1 MNNDDM
7 YFADL
12 DQKNPEYNEIRT
24 KKLELLYE
32 GGEELKRNASLFI
45 KREIMEAND
54 TSYQARLQNV
64 YYQNYVAKIIN
75 SYNSDTFSK
84 PFNVTPAADATDITT
99 PGMDIEKTEEGFWKD
114 FAENADL
121 QGHSFE
127 QVLSC
132 LNKSSLITKRAYIG
146 IDFPKLDTQ
155 PDTLLEEEILGAN
168 RAYIFDIPILSI
180 TDWNIDDYGN
190 YRWIIIKDV
199 QIPRKDWKS
208 RRDKKIITFK
218 VWQRDDETGLISY
231 KTYQLIKKATATP
244 NAKDICSLIEED
256 DVSFN
261 QIPVICH
268 CQPTELWLGGL
279 IAGLAEEHLTRR
291 SALIYSMNKSLF
303 AIPIYT
309 QGPEFV
315 RNELSAIKENEYRGL
330 DTVSQM
336 KGKGAAVIA
345 GGDKLEY
352 LEPKGACYTI
362 VDEQLKELVN
372 SMHDVC
378 NQMNLAGSLNKTA
391 VDRSGLSKMM
401 DNISK
406 EIVLSTYG
414 RNAAR
419 TAIKIY
425 NLIAAARG
433 EKNIIWT
440 PKGLSDYKIVDVDQS
455 LNQINTF
462 QTLKQV
468 VPSKTFLKATS
479 KRLAIEISPNLSPTE
494 AQSIE
499 NEINEFY
506 DASSEDELFADPQD
520 KQQDNMRLSADLT
533 TKPNKKLQS
542 KDK

>member
-1 MNNDDM
+1 
-7 YFADL
+7 
-12 DQKNPEYNEIRT
+12 
-24 KKLELLYE
+24 
-32 GGEELKRNASLFI
+32 
-45 KREIMEAND
+45 
-54 TSYQARLQNV
+54 
-64 YYQNYVAKIIN
+64 
-75 SYNSDTFSK
+75 
-84 PFNVTPAADATDITT
+84 
-99 PGMDIEKTEEGFWKD
+99 
-114 FAENADL
+114 
-121 QGHSFE
+121 
-127 QVLSC
+127 
-132 LNKSSLITKRAYIG
+132 
-146 IDFPKLDTQ
+146 
-155 PDTLLEEEILGAN
+155 
-168 RAYIFDIPILSI
+168 
-180 TDWNIDDYGN
+180 
-190 YRWIIIKDV
+190 
-199 QIPRKDWKS
+199 
-208 RRDKKIITFK
+208 
-218 VWQRDDETGLISY
+218 
-231 KTYQLIKKATATP
+231 
-244 NAKDICSLIEED
+244 
-256 DVSFN
+256 
-261 QIPVICH
+261 
-268 CQPTELWLGGL
+268 
-279 IAGLAEEHLTRR
+279 
-291 SALIYSMNKSLF
+291 
-303 AIPIYT
+303 
-309 QGPEFV
+309 
-315 RNELSAIKENEYRGL
+315 
-330 DTVSQM
+330 
-336 KGKGAAVIA
+336 
-345 GGDKLEY
+345 
-352 LEPKGACYTI
+352 
-362 VDEQLKELVN
+362 
-372 SMHDVC
+372 MHDVC